1 MYLGEKQ
8 VFTPVQLATML
19 FTKLK
24 HTAETA
30 MKTKVIDVVVSV
42 SFKMLLS
49 NVESS
54 SAGLQCNFYSQ
65 LASMLGNFIFFM
77 FFKRLLKYFY

>member
-1 MYLGEKQ
+1 MSLGFIFQVMYLGEKQ

-49 NVESS
+49 NVE
-54 SAGLQCNFYSQ
+54 QCRVT
-65 LASMLGNFIFFM
+65 M
-77 FFKRLLKYFY
+77 